1 MALYF
6 QNDDP
11 ASERQKFREIYENY
25 RRLMY
30 QVAYEILKN
39 HEDAE
44 EALQEAFFRI
54 SKNISKISDTF
65 CPQTKNYVVIICK
78 KVALSMLKKR
88 RVQRMELDVEI
99 PDVPDF
105 PTPEAISEEN
115 EAVQIVLEEVLGLP
129 DIYREVLYLSV
140 VREMTQREIAET
152 LGVKRETVKK
162 RIQRG
167 KNILRRQLGKR
178 GVKYED

>member
-6 QNDDP
+6 QKDDP

-88 RVQRMELDVEI
+88 
-99 PDVPDF
+99 
-105 PTPEAISEEN
+105 
-115 EAVQIVLEEVLGLP
+115 
-129 DIYREVLYLSV
+129 
-140 VREMTQREIAET
+140 
-152 LGVKRETVKK
+152 
-162 RIQRG
+162 
-167 KNILRRQLGKR
+167 
-178 GVKYED
+178 